1 VSIAQI
7 IGSADTPSQVAEL
20 TKTIVFKQLI
30 QENAEEETKS
40 LLNLIEKRLNT
51 SGNLVFFSMEE
62 AEKVIFENQ
71 SVGKPQPDYLLLTDK
86 YLSTSRQKNRVNKLM
101 QVAKNKNIKTR
112 VINAKS
118 NAGLR
123 LTQLG
128 GLICLLKN

>member
-71 SVGKPQPDYLLLTDK
+71 SVGKPKPDYLLLTDK
-86 YLSTSRQKNRVNKLM
+86 YLSTSRQKNRINKLM

-112 VINAKS
+112 VINAES